1 MYVCLYICYRKYMGK
16 LSQTL
21 TSENGN
27 ISHMTS
33 EYPFSNKMNTNQ
45 YISVIFDMLV
55 IGL

>member
-1 MYVCLYICYRKYMGK
+1 MGK

-21 TSENGN
+21 ASENGN

-45 YISVIFDMLV
+45 YISIIFDMLF